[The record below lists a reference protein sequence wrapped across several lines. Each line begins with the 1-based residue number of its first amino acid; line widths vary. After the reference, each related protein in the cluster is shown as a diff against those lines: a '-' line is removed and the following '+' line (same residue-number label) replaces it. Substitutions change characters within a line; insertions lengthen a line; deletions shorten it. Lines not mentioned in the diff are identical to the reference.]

1 MSGIPSSG
9 RGVAGSF
16 ERSWSGLPGS
26 VPWTLALAPLALG
39 YAAATRIARARASAS
54 RRRLEGTPVLCVG
67 GLTVGGSGKSSLVRW
82 LAEEILRRG
91 GHPAVISRG
100 HRREDPAATWVL
112 PDAADLPVDG
122 LARRAGDE
130 AAALRTVLPPGAVV
144 AVGRD
149 RRRAAARAMAGY
161 GATSVLLDDGWEQ
174 GSLAWDRLWVAVD
187 PARPFGNGW
196 MLPAGPLR
204 RPPGLLREAHVL
216 ALVLEPGD
224 EVLAP
229 ALRVARAR
237 APQAAVLRF
246 LRSLDRVTSLGERNA
261 SSGGLPPGGPVALV
275 TGVGA
280 PARVERLVAASG
292 ARIVHHASFPDHARF
307 QEDELSRAL
316 ERAAL
321 AGAAEAL
328 ITEKDEARWPRAF
341 DPPIPVR
348 VIRTKL
354 TPLDPIEPHLDGIVS
369 PGGAVPGDAVGFVPS
384 GATRSS

>member
-1 MSGIPSSG
+1 VSGVPSSG
-9 RGVAGSF
+9 RGVTGPF

-26 VPWTLALAPLALG
+26 VPWTLGLAPLALG
-39 YAAATRIARARASAS
+39 YAAATHVARAGASSS
-54 RRRLEGTPVLCVG
+54 RRSLEGTAVLSVG
-67 GLTVGGSGKSSLVRW
+67 GLTVGGSGKSSLTRW

-100 HRREDPAATWVL
+100 HRRDDPAATWVL
-112 PDAADLPVDG
+112 PDAADLPADG

-130 AAALRTVLPPGAVV
+130 AAALRAALPRGAVV

-149 RRRAAARAMAGY
+149 RRRAAERATAGY
-161 GATSVLLDDGWEQ
+161 GATSVVLDDGWEQ

-187 PARPFGNGW
+187 PTRPFGNGW

-204 RPPGLLREAHVL
+204 RPPGTLREAHVL
-216 ALVLEPGD
+216 AFVLEPGD
-224 EVLAP
+224 EVDEA
-229 ALRVARAR
+229 ALRAVRAR
-237 APQAAVLRF
+237 APRAAVLRF
-246 LRSLDRVTSLGERNA
+246 RRSLDRVTGLGERNTP
-261 SSGGLPPGGPVALV
+261 SGRLAPAGPVALV

-307 QEDELSRAL
+307 QEDALARAL

-321 AGAAEAL
+321 EGATEAL
-328 ITEKDEARWPRAF
+328 ITEKDEARWPRSLH
-341 DPPIPVR
+341 PPIPVG
-348 VIRTKL
+348 VIRTRL
-354 TPLDPIEPHLDGIVS
+354 TPLDPIEPHLDDIA
-369 PGGAVPGDAVGFVPS
+369 PLGGAARGDAVGFVPS